1 MQMQRHLQSI
11 LHSWQNYRKWGG
23 RQVMCCLQRK
33 GLERWK
39 DEINDGQ
46 WNNVILFHFWYSSI
60 FSKGCLYSN
69 RLQGSNFHFVASF
82 ILNWHYKVT
91 YHKKEKHYY
100 IQGYDWE
107 TIKLLYLQNSHTP
120 VKGWYETV
128 PYFSI
133 TFYFA
138 PTIVHAYAGLSN
150 IMEGLHSSR
159 TVWNDEKHVDC
170 VDLND
175 VFYLLWHSMNYPS
188 NP

>member
-1 MQMQRHLQSI
+1 MVNEIMCYFFI
-11 LHSWQNYRKWGG
+11 FGI
-23 RQVMCCLQRK
+23 QVFSVK
-33 GLERWK
+33 GFCIQTERA
-39 DEINDGQ
+39 Q
-46 WNNVILFHFWYSSI
+46 
-60 FSKGCLYSN
+60 
-69 RLQGSNFHFVASF
+69 SF

-150 IMEGLHSSR
+150 IMEGLHSSK